1 MPRQSF
7 AAVSLGSL
15 TAPGH
20 RLEPPPEMSGNE
32 RKIFLETVAAVDF
45 GHFERADM
53 PLLVAFCN
61 AAAQEQRAAAELMV
75 AMVQDGA
82 PSPWLAVHSSAVRS
96 MVALAEKLRLSPKA
110 RKANNQR
117 ARSKASPS
125 VYDMM
130 DLRRD
135 ATAR

>member
-7 AAVSLGSL
+7 AAISLGSL

-20 RLEPPPEMSGNE
+20 RLEPPPEMGGIE

-61 AAAQEQRAAAELMV
+61 AVAQEQRAAVELMIS
-75 AMVQDGA
+75 MVQDGA
-82 PSPWLAVHSSAVRS
+82 PSPWVAVHASAVRS

-117 ARSKASPS
+117 ARSRRNPS

-130 DLRRD
+130 DLGRD
-135 ATAR
+135 AATR